1 MPNKTVIFLHIPKTA
16 GVTIR
21 QIIKRQ
27 YPENAMYYGDH
38 LSPQEIAN
46 VFTSLPEDYKAQLQ
60 MIWGHLIF
68 GVHQHLSTDATY
80 FTFLRD
86 PIERTISHY
95 YYILGRPHEFEIAQY
110 LRENNIGFQ
119 EALEREL
126 ILDIQN
132 VQTRMLA
139 GLPYDHPPHT
149 YTQEHLETAMHNLS
163 NHVAV
168 VGLVEQFDA
177 SVLLL
182 KKAFGWGN
190 VFYNRQNKTPQ
201 RPYRGEIS
209 PETIALIKKENELDI
224 KLYEF
229 AQQLFAKQ
237 LAQQNEQFGEDL
249 SRFRFWNHN
258 VYNPLKPKY
267 DIVDNLVQRI
277 YWQMRKVSV
286 REMVK
291 KQFSN

>member
-1 MPNKTVIFLHIPKTA
+1 MPDKTVIFLHIPKTA

-27 YPENAMYYGDH
+27 YPENRMYYGDH

-68 GVHQHLSTDATY
+68 GVHQYLSTDATY

-119 EALEREL
+119 EALEKNL

-139 GLPYDHPPHT
+139 GLPYDHPPNT
-149 YTQEHLETAMHNLS
+149 YTQAHLETAKHNLS
-163 NHVAV
+163 NHFAV
-168 VGLVEQFDA
+168 VGLVEQFDE
-177 SVLLL
+177 SLLLL
-182 KKAFGWGN
+182 KRTLGWGN
-190 VFYNRQNKTPQ
+190 VFYNLQNKTPR
-201 RPYRGEIS
+201 RPYKDDIP
-209 PETIALIKKENELDI
+209 PETMALIRKENELDI
-224 KLYEF
+224 ELYKF
-229 AQQLFAKQ
+229 AQQIFAKQ
-237 LAQQNEQFGEDL
+237 LEQQDDKFLGKLN
-249 SRFRFWNHN
+249 RFQFWNHN
-258 VYNPLKPKY
+258 FYDPLKPKY
-267 DIVDNLVQRI
+267 DDISKVVQKA

-286 REMVK
+286 REMIK
-291 KQFSN
+291 KQFRD